1 MNKFFSVYYEWGRD
15 AEGSYAKTTTEK
27 YVEKLVEDYEK
38 NNGGDVKVHKTSGT
52 LGTTPSKSDLEEPQ
66 DINNYR

>member
-1 MNKFFSVYYEWGRD
+1 MNGVVMQKVPTQKRPW
-15 AEGSYAKTTTEK
+15 KN
-27 YVEKLVEDYEK
+27 YVEKLVEYYEK

-52 LGTTPSKSDLEEPQ
+52 PGTTPSKSDLREPQ